1 MAYDFDGKK
10 YEKASAHQKEWGDRT
25 IAGIAFRGNERVLD
39 LGCGDGVLT
48 SRIAELVPDG
58 EVVGIDG
65 SEGMIAAA
73 NQKKRPNL
81 KFFLQDINDIGFDN
95 EFDLVFSNAALHWVT
110 DHRKLLRNVSRALR
124 PGGRVRFN
132 FAAEGN
138 CSNFFQVT
146 RKAMVQ
152 ERFRQHFEQFQWPWY
167 MPSVEEYEALVRES
181 GLREIEV
188 WGENADRYFPDA
200 ETMVRWIDQPSLVPF
215 LPVIDAHDKVAFR
228 SFVVETMIAQTR
240 QDDGTCF
247 ETFRRINLA
256 AVRGEK
262 G

>member
-1 MAYDFDGKK
+1 MAYEFDGKK

-25 IAGIAFRGNERVLD
+25 IAGISFKGNERVLD

-48 SRIAELVPDG
+48 SRIAESVPDG

-73 NQKKRPNL
+73 SLKQRPNL
-81 KFFLQDINDIGFDN
+81 KFFLQDINDIAFDN
-95 EFDLVFSNAALHWVT
+95 EFDLIFSNAALHWVR
-110 DHRKLLRNVSRALR
+110 DHRKMLRNVSRALR

-138 CSNFFQVT
+138 CSHFYRVT
-146 RKAMVQ
+146 REAMAQ
-152 ERFRQHFEQFQWPWY
+152 ERFRQYFEQFKWPWY
-167 MPSVEEYEALVRES
+167 MPAVKEYETLVRES

-188 WGENADRYFPDA
+188 WGENADRFFPDA
-200 ETMVRWIDQPSLVPF
+200 DTLVRWVDQPSLVPF
-215 LPVIDAHDKVAFR
+215 LTVIDGKDAGSFR
-228 SFVVETMIAQTR
+228 SLVVENMIAQTR

-256 AVRGEK
+256 AIK
-262 G
+262 